1 MLEHLNATPE
11 KPSRVVVMGASVFVG
26 GACVVRLAAEGV
38 EVLGLTRRDVD
49 LLAPDAAATLAA
61 KLRPDDVLI
70 AVSALAP
77 VKTVPMFVD
86 NMVMVG
92 AMCAA
97 LERTPVAHVV
107 NISSDAV
114 YADSPAPLTE
124 DSVKAPDNLHGQM
137 HVSRELL
144 FREAVKG
151 PLVSL
156 RPTLIYGAED
166 PHNGY
171 GPNRFRRLAAKGEA
185 ITLFGEGEERRD
197 HVLVEDVA
205 EIVARCVLHR
215 SVGALTVATGEVV
228 SFRELA
234 EMVVAQ
240 FDRPVPVQGSV
251 RNGPMPHDGYRPFD
265 ISACRAAFPEFSYTL
280 PRDGIAR
287 VHRQAIQS
295 A

>member
-11 KPSRVVVMGASVFVG
+11 KPSRVVVMGAGGFVG
-26 GACVVRLAAEGV
+26 GACVARLAAEGV
-38 EVLGLTRRDVD
+38 EVLGMTRRDVD

-234 EMVVAQ
+234 EVVVAQ